1 MIRPI
6 VLVIRDERDRGM
18 AEASVPA
25 SSRFGYWEW
34 RPEGPRL
41 RLAQDDI
48 RFGGGEACV
57 RDLAPLHVRQNNVM

>member
-1 MIRPI
+1 
-6 VLVIRDERDRGM
+6 M